1 MPGPRRGSF
10 WIIVAP
16 PDPAVGPRAASC
28 LMPAAHMAE
37 APHSLPARE
46 EQNTHA
52 EKHSVQ
58 RVTMAWGGRRI
69 RVRGMAVAST
79 LTSTFTA
86 AVRDY
91 NCYCCDYY
99 CLFLMSVFIMVLPI
113 VKMNII
119 WYYHQY

>member
-46 EQNTHA
+46 EQNAHA

-58 RVTMAWGGRRI
+58 RVTMAWGRQGGQLGTRRFQDSYI
-69 RVRGMAVAST
+69 YS
-79 LTSTFTA
+79 
-86 AVRDY
+86 Y
-91 NCYCCDYY
+91 CYQFCLYY
-99 CLFLMSVFIMVLPI
+99 C
-113 VKMNII
+113 
-119 WYYHQY
+119 